1 MPRIELFKIYWDDDD
16 LTAVNDTLR
25 TGMHWCIGPKIEEFE
40 RKICEFS
47 GIKHCI
53 TFNSGGSALH
63 ALMLAHGIGPGDEV
77 IVPSFTFIATAYAP
91 MYAGAKPVFADI
103 EETTLGLDPEDVRK
117 RITKK
122 TKAILPIHYGG
133 IPCQIKEL
141 REVADDAAV
150 ALIEDAAE
158 AFGAKIG
165 DKFVGTFGHSAIYS
179 FCQNK
184 IFSTS
189 EGGCAITDDDALY
202 ERLKLIASYGRV
214 CSGDYFSAGTT
225 VDYISLGYNWRLS
238 SIQAALGISQIQKV
252 EKLIKMRIEVA
263 VYYNKELDK
272 IEDVDTIHSPNGC
285 YSVYQLYSIRVKG
298 GSNKRNE
305 LMAFLAKKGISS
317 KVYFDPVHKYS
328 VFRRESG
335 EVRLPIT
342 EKISGDILSLP
353 IYPHIKKNELE
364 FIVKSI
370 RDFFEEGE

>member
-1 MPRIELFKIYWDDDD
+1 MKIPLFKIYSDSKDVKEV
-16 LTAVNDTLR
+16 TSAIKS
-25 TGMHWCIGPKIEEFE
+25 GMHWCIGPQIEEFE
-40 RKICEFS
+40 KKICEYS
-47 GIKHCI
+47 GVGHCV

-103 EETTLGLDPEDVRK
+103 EETTLGLDPESVRK

-133 IPCQIKEL
+133 VPCRIKEL
-141 REVADDAAV
+141 REVADDASV

-165 DKFVGTFGHSAIYS
+165 SSFVGTFGHSAIYS

-202 ERLKLIASYGRV
+202 EKLKLIASYGRV
-214 CSGDYFSAGTT
+214 CSGDYFCAGTSL
-225 VDYISLGYNWRLS
+225 DYISLGYNWRLS
-238 SIQAALGISQIQKV
+238 SIQAALGVSQLQKV
-252 EKLIKMRIEVA
+252 EKIIKMRVEVA
-263 VYYNKELDK
+263 DYYNKELDK
-272 IEDVDTIHSPNGC
+272 IDDVETIRSPNEC
-285 YSVYQLYSIRVKG
+285 YSVFQLYTIRVKG
-298 GSNKRNE
+298 GSNNRDK
-305 LMAFLAKKGISS
+305 LMEFLAKKGVSS

-328 VFRRESG
+328 IFRGKCS
-335 EVRLPIT
+335 EVHLPIT
-342 EKISGDILSLP
+342 EKVSEEVLSIP
-353 IYPHIKKNELE
+353 IYPHMRKKESE
-364 FIVKSI
+364 FVVKSI
-370 RDFFEEGE
+370 KEFFKGGA